1 MPRKNHKMVDGRLL
15 KTDKSFSD
23 LKMSQREKIAGW
35 LYLELIRMNEIARIK
50 NEVRLKQWTEMVRQ
64 RNESGL
70 NVSQW
75 CRQNGINQKTYYYR
89 LNRVRKAL
97 CGEVEKHEI
106 VPVSTEPEIAV
117 SHEQISLSV
126 GNVVVNLPDDFNED
140 TLKRLL
146 GVLR

>member
-1 MPRKNHKMVDGRLL
+1 
-15 KTDKSFSD
+15 
-23 LKMSQREKIAGW
+23 
-35 LYLELIRMNEIARIK
+35 MNEIARIK
-50 NEVRLKQWTEMVRQ
+50 NEVRLKQWAEMVRQ

-146 GVLR
+146 GVLVYTAPTATAARTFCHTLPLTAHGHESEYPTV

>member
-1 MPRKNHKMVDGRLL
+1 
-15 KTDKSFSD
+15 
-23 LKMSQREKIAGW
+23 
-35 LYLELIRMNEIARIK
+35 MNEIARIK
-50 NEVRLKQWTEMVRQ
+50 NEVRLKQWAEMVRQ

-75 CRQNGINQKTYYYR
+75 CRQNGINQKPYYYS
-89 LNRVRKAL
+89 LTRVRKAL

-106 VPVSTEPEIAV
+106 VPVNTEPEIAV
-117 SHEQISLSV
+117 SDEQISLSV
-126 GNVVVNLPDDFNED
+126 GNVVVSLPDDFNED

>member
-1 MPRKNHKMVDGRLL
+1 
-15 KTDKSFSD
+15 
-23 LKMSQREKIAGW
+23 
-35 LYLELIRMNEIARIK
+35 
-50 NEVRLKQWTEMVRQ
+50 MVRQ

-97 CGEVEKHEI
+97 CGEVEKHDI
-106 VPVSTEPEIAV
+106 VPVRPVCDCHKDTHIR
-117 SHEQISLSV
+117 LSM
-126 GNVVVNLPDDFNED
+126 GNATIELPDDFNED

>member
-1 MPRKNHKMVDGRLL
+1 
-15 KTDKSFSD
+15 
-23 LKMSQREKIAGW
+23 
-35 LYLELIRMNEIARIK
+35 MNEIARIK
-50 NEVRLKQWTEMVRQ
+50 NEVRLKQWAEMVQ
-64 RNESGL
+64 LRNESGL

-126 GNVVVNLPDDFNED
+126 GNVVVNLPEDFNSE
-140 TLKRLL
+140 TLRQLL
-146 GVLR
+146 VVLK

>member
-1 MPRKNHKMVDGRLL
+1 
-15 KTDKSFSD
+15 
-23 LKMSQREKIAGW
+23 
-35 LYLELIRMNEIARIK
+35 MNEIAK
-50 NEVRLKQWTEMVRQ
+50 VKKEVKLKQWAEMVQ
-64 RNESGL
+64 LRNESGL

-146 GVLR
+146 GVLVYTAPTATAARTFCHTLPLTAHGHESEYPTV

>member
-1 MPRKNHKMVDGRLL
+1 
-15 KTDKSFSD
+15 
-23 LKMSQREKIAGW
+23 
-35 LYLELIRMNEIARIK
+35 MNEIARIK

-106 VPVSTEPEIAV
+106 VPA
-117 SHEQISLSV
+117 HEQISLSV

>member
-1 MPRKNHKMVDGRLL
+1 MN
-15 KTDKSFSD
+15 
-23 LKMSQREKIAGW
+23 KIAK
-35 LYLELIRMNEIARIK
+35 IK
-50 NEVRLKQWTEMVRQ
+50 NEVNLKHWAEMVRQ

-70 NVSQW
+70 SVSQW
-75 CRQNGINQKTYYYR
+75 CRQNGVNQKTYYYR
-89 LNRVRKAL
+89 LNRVRRAL

-126 GNVVVNLPDDFNED
+126 GNVVVSLPDDFNAD

-146 GVLR
+146 ELLR

>member
-1 MPRKNHKMVDGRLL
+1 
-15 KTDKSFSD
+15 
-23 LKMSQREKIAGW
+23 
-35 LYLELIRMNEIARIK
+35 MNEIARIK
-50 NEVRLKQWTEMVRQ
+50 NEVRLKQWAEMVRQ

-106 VPVSTEPEIAV
+106 VPEILNRK
-117 SHEQISLSV
+117 SQYHTNRYLC
-126 GNVVVNLPDDFNED
+126 P
-140 TLKRLL
+140 
-146 GVLR
+146 

>member
-1 MPRKNHKMVDGRLL
+1 
-15 KTDKSFSD
+15 
-23 LKMSQREKIAGW
+23 
-35 LYLELIRMNEIARIK
+35 MNEIARIK
-50 NEVRLKQWTEMVRQ
+50 NEVRLKQWAEMVRQ

-106 VPVSTEPEIAV
+106 VPVSTEPEITV

-146 GVLR
+146 GVLVYTAPTATAARSICHTLPLTAHGHCPTKNEPA